1 MWIRSVSAA
10 LLLTTLHSSTFA
22 VKFTTVMSIKSSVCC
37 STPSFFSLGDV
48 LLVKSPLS
56 VSISPILVE
65 ICRRGHHF
73 HWSTPTW
80 KIEQLE
86 NRIVSFPPPQKKTP
100 RNTQNPECHLSS
112 AGHFPRSFIFQSFP
126 RPIAHRPSPLPPCH
140 HVNSTAFSPSAP
152 RFVAS
157 APRSSSRRQTSTS
170 PWRTASN
177 NGVVSWC
184 NQGGKVQAR
193 GTLVL
198 MIISW
203 NITNLG
209 VQLKLLS

>member
-86 NRIVSFPPPQKKTP
+86 NRIVSFPPPPKK
-100 RNTQNPECHLSS
+100 NTQKYPESRVSSQLCGSFSKIFHLSI
-112 AGHFPRSFIFQSFP
+112 FPQ
-126 RPIAHRPSPLPPCH
+126 AHRPSAIAPPTMSPRQLHGIQPLRSAFRR
-140 HVNSTAFSPSAP
+140 VSATVQQQTADLD
-152 RFVAS
+152 VAL
-157 APRSSSRRQTSTS
+157 T
-170 PWRTASN
+170 
-177 NGVVSWC
+177 NGF
-184 NQGGKVQAR
+184 Q
-193 GTLVL
+193 
-198 MIISW
+198 
-203 NITNLG
+203 
-209 VQLKLLS
+209 

>member
-86 NRIVSFPPPQKKTP
+86 NRIVSFPPPPKKKHPEIP
-100 RNTQNPECHLSS
+100 RIQSVISALRVIFQDLSS
-112 AGHFPRSFIFQSFP
+112 FNLSPGPS
-126 RPIAHRPSPLPPCH
+126 PIGHRPSH
-140 HVNSTAFSPSAP
+140 HVTTSTPRHSAP
-152 RFVAS
+152 PLRV
-157 APRSSSRRQTSTS
+157 SSRQRHG
-170 PWRTASN
+170 PAADGRPRRRPDERLPITA
-177 NGVVSWC
+177 WC
-184 NQGGKVQAR
+184 PGATKEER
-193 GTLVL
+193 CKPEVL
-198 MIISW
+198 
-203 NITNLG
+203 
-209 VQLKLLS
+209 